1 MSYLPPL
8 PYTLH
13 HDNCFKQMQQLK
25 DDSIDALIT
34 DPPYGL
40 TNLRWDTKIDWPR
53 FWNQAHR
60 VCKQEAVIVL
70 FSQQPFTTD
79 LIASNRRA
87 FRYEL
92 IWHKSNAVGW
102 LSAKHRP
109 LRAHENI
116 LVFVRRFQG
125 STYNPQKEMGFKP
138 YRTWNSGASPH
149 YSRQTGGASH
159 TSQSRDGTRFPRSVL
174 TFSNSNRPS
183 LHPTQKP
190 LESLLWLVRT
200 YSNEGDVV
208 FDPFMGSGTTGLACL
223 HTGRGFI
230 GIEREE
236 RYFQA
241 AQERLCTAMTTQHIV
256 TTEYG
261 DDIK

>member
-1 MSYLPPL
+1 MSHLPPL

-13 HDNCFKQMQQLK
+13 HADCFKQMQQLE

-40 TNLRWDTKIDWPR
+40 TNLRWDTKIDWPL
-53 FWNQAHR
+53 FWNEAHR

-116 LVFVRRFQG
+116 LVFAPRFQN

-138 YRTWNSGASPH
+138 YRTTSRGIALHYGKRRQAGTTAVSLSGE
-149 YSRQTGGASH
+149 
-159 TSQSRDGTRFPRSVL
+159 RFPRSVL
-174 TFSNSNRPS
+174 RFSNSNRPS

-190 LESLLWLVRT
+190 LELLLWLVRT
-200 YSNEGDVV
+200 YSKAGDVV
-208 FDPFMGSGTTGLACL
+208 LDPFMGSGTTGCACL
-223 HTGRGFI
+223 QTGRGFI

-236 RYFQA
+236 EYFQA
-241 AQERLCTAMTTQHIV
+241 AEMRLGEVEASVASHGSAV
-256 TTEYG
+256 
-261 DDIK
+261 